1 MATVKDVLAQ
11 KGQQVWYVTPQ
22 TTLRDALKLMAGKNI
37 GAVIVLDGDEVVGIL
52 SERDYARQVISARSI
67 SLDDPV
73 RTLMTSPVF
82 YATPEHTMDEIM
94 NLMTEKH
101 FRHLPVMNRSDLIGL
116 ISIGDVV
123 KHILFEKDREI
134 ASLEDYIWVNMI

>member
-1 MATVKDVLAQ
+1 
-11 KGQQVWYVTPQ
+11 
-22 TTLRDALKLMAGKNI
+22 
-37 GAVIVLDGDEVVGIL
+37 
-52 SERDYARQVISARSI
+52 
-67 SLDDPV
+67 
-73 RTLMTSPVF
+73 
-82 YATPEHTMDEIM
+82 MDEIM

-101 FRHLPVMNRSDLIGL
+101 FRHLPVMNGSDLIGL

>member
-1 MATVKDVLAQ
+1 MATVNDVLAQ

-37 GAVIVLDGDEVVGIL
+37 GAVIVLDGDQVVGIL
-52 SERDYARQVISARSI
+52 SERDYARHVISARSI

-101 FRHLPVMNRSDLIGL
+101 FRHLPVMNGSDLIGL